1 MNAKEFPLLTQAEN
15 VFNAVKNELEVA
27 SLNPIDEAMPFV
39 VECNASESTIS
50 AIINQAGRQVAL
62 MSRTL
67 QGSELPYPAVE
78 KEATP
83 IIEAVRGSY
92 IAPIAQLV
100 SALDFNFERAVEGSI
115 LTAGKRL
122 SLKNLNVIIRAIN

>member
-1 MNAKEFPLLTQAEN
+1 MVNDRKGN
-15 VFNAVKNELEVA
+15 
-27 SLNPIDEAMPFV
+27 
-39 VECNASESTIS
+39 
-50 AIINQAGRQVAL
+50 
-62 MSRTL
+62 
-67 QGSELPYPAVE
+67 
-78 KEATP
+78 
-83 IIEAVRGSY
+83 